1 MDTPCVIF
9 ILQTSS
15 LSLSSPSQPSPP
27 LPSPAL
33 SSALSLL
40 PSPLGLLTMRDLHNM
55 MSEILKMQ
63 DFNHPHVMTLMGMSF
78 DAANTPS
85 MVMPYMANGS
95 LLSYLKMNRPLLL
108 VADTADVK
116 KVRGCVCVQCAQ
128 NRNTLVTIASS
139 YMPPRSC

>member
-1 MDTPCVIF
+1 MLF
-9 ILQTSS
+9 SS
-15 LSLSSPSQPSPP
+15 FKLLSSPFLPPPNPP
-27 LPSPAL
+27 LL
-33 SSALSLL
+33 SLTCPPLCPSLL
-40 PSPLGLLTMRDLHNM
+40 PSPLLSLGLFTMRDLHNM

-63 DFNHPHVMTLMGMSF
+63 DFSHPHVMTLMGMSF

-116 KVRGCVCVQCAQ
+116 KVRGCVCILCAQ

-139 YMPPRSC
+139 YTPPRSC

>member
-9 ILQTSS
+9 ILQTPSLPLSS
-15 LSLSSPSQPSPP
+15 LSQPSPP
-27 LPSPAL
+27 IPSPAL
-33 SSALSLL
+33 HSAPSLL
-40 PSPLGLLTMRDLHNM
+40 PSLLLSLGLFTMRDLHNM

-108 VADTADVK
+108 VADTADAK
-116 KVRGCVCVQCAQ
+116 KVRGCVSV
-128 NRNTLVTIASS
+128 SS
-139 YMPPRSC
+139 VHRILTPW